1 MVDYSKYEFI
11 KVEKRDGIAIL
22 TLNRPEA
29 MNSLNE
35 RLHWEVRHIFAD
47 VGKDDEAK
55 VIVLTGAGKA
65 FCAGGDLKWLKA
77 MIDDPAVKP
86 VPMSGVRQ
94 MISNLLDLEQP
105 IIAALNGDAIGL
117 GATIALFCDIVI
129 ASETARIG
137 DPHVMVGL
145 AAGDGGIVM
154 WPLLLGMSKAKEFL
168 MTGKLV
174 TGAEAERIGL
184 INKAVPPEKV
194 QEEALKMAQKF
205 ASGPLEAIRLTK
217 IAMNKIVKDRL
228 NLVFDTGLAFEYM
241 CYQTEDYVEGI
252 KAILERR
259 PPQFKGR

>member
-1 MVDYSKYEFI
+1 MDYSKYEFI
-11 KVEKRDGIAIL
+11 KVERKEGVAIL

-29 MNSLNE
+29 LNTFNE
-35 RLHWEVRHIFAD
+35 KLHWEVRHIFTD
-47 VGKDDEAK
+47 VGKDDETKA
-55 VIVLTGAGKA
+55 IILTGAGKA

-77 MIDDPAVKP
+77 MIEDPAIKP

-94 MISNLLDLEQP
+94 MISNLLDLEKP
-105 IIAALNGDAIGL
+105 IIAALNGDTIGL

-145 AAGDGGIVM
+145 ATGDGGIVM

-184 INKAVPPEKV
+184 INHAVPPDKV
-194 QEEALKMAQKF
+194 QEEALKLAQKF
-205 ASGPLEAIRLTK
+205 ATGPLEAIKLTK

-228 NLVFDTGLAFEYM
+228 NLVFDTSLAFEYM
-241 CYQTEDYVEGI
+241 CYQTEDYEEGI
-252 KAILERR
+252 QAILERR